1 MRLPFLPRRRPAPT
15 APTSTTAAGG
25 RVHHQCCHLCEASC
39 GIRITTDAAGAI
51 TDVRGDD
58 EDPFS
63 RGYVCPKVMGLVDVH
78 TDPDRLRTPL
88 VKRDRA
94 GGFEPIGWD
103 EAFDLVAAR
112 LRAIR
117 REHGPDALAVYQG
130 NPTAHNFGLL
140 TFGQLFL
147 RRLGTK
153 NLYSATSADQLPHM
167 LSSLLMFGHQLLMPV
182 PDLDRTD
189 YLLVVGGNPAVSNG
203 SLMTAPDIR
212 RRFAELRARGGQIVV
227 VDPRRTETARL
238 ADRHI
243 FIRPGTDALLLLGVL
258 HTLHAEG
265 LARPGRLAALADGED
280 ELRRAAADFAP
291 ERVAGATG
299 VPAGEIRRLAR
310 ELAAAPSAAAYGRV
324 GSCTQEFGGLTSW
337 LINLV
342 NYTTGNLDRAG
353 GAMFSSPPV
362 DLLGAAARAG
372 MRGSFDSYQSRV
384 RGLPEFGGELPVAA
398 LAEEIETPGEGRI
411 RALLTSAGNPV
422 LSTPNGARL
431 ERALPSLDFMVA
443 IDFYVNETTRHADVI
458 LPPTFALE
466 RDHFEAVAFLVSVR
480 NGARAWRALYPRGP
494 EQRHDWEI
502 CLELASRMQLG
513 ERGLGGAGAALLR
526 RFGRRVGPRGI
537 AALGLRMAPHRP
549 RGGHGDGERAGRG
562 GRLSLA
568 AIESAPHG
576 IDLGPLEPR
585 LPDALYTPERRID
598 LAPRAYLDDLARLRG
613 RWQGGGAS
621 MPEDRPLLLIGR
633 RQLRSNN
640 SWLHNSRRLVK
651 GKPRCTLLVHPDDA
665 ERLGLREGGH
675 ARVRSRVGE
684 ATVPVEVSDD
694 IMPGVVS
701 LPHGWGHGR
710 PGIGLQV
717 AAAHPGASIN
727 DLTDE
732 EHVDRL
738 SGTCSFSGVPVAVEA
753 ALSAALPVPEAR
765 PEPLPQP
772 LPAAAGQAASGGA

>member
-1 MRLPFLPRRRPAPT
+1 MRRPLLPRRQPAP
-15 APTSTTAAGG
+15 PAGG
-25 RVHHQCCHLCEASC
+25 VHHQCCHLCEASC
-39 GIRITTDAAGAI
+39 GIRITTDAAGDI

-78 TDPDRLRTPL
+78 RDPDRLRTPL

-94 GGFEPIGWD
+94 AAFEPIGWD
-103 EAFDLVAAR
+103 EAFDLVASR

-117 REHGPDALAVYQG
+117 REHGPDAIAAYQG

-167 LSSLLMFGHQLLMPV
+167 LSSLLMFGHQLLLPV
-182 PDLDRTD
+182 PDIERTD

-212 RRFAELRARGGQIVV
+212 RRFAELRARGGRIVV
-227 VDPRRTETARL
+227 VDPRRTETAGL

-265 LARPGRLAALADGED
+265 LARPGRLAALADGE
-280 ELRRAAADFAP
+280 EAVRRAAAEFPP
-291 ERVAGATG
+291 ERVAGPTG

-310 ELAAAPSAAAYGRV
+310 ELADAPTAAAYGRV
-324 GSCTQEFGGLTSW
+324 GACTQEFGGLTSW
-337 LINLV
+337 LLNLV
-342 NYTTGNLDRAG
+342 NYATGNLDRAG

-362 DLLGAAARAG
+362 DLLGAAARVG
-372 MRGSFDSYQSRV
+372 QRGGFDRFRSRV

-398 LAEEIETPGEGRI
+398 LAEEIDTPGQGRI
-411 RALLTSAGNPV
+411 RALITSAGNPV
-422 LSTPNGARL
+422 LSTPNGTRL

-466 RDHFEAVAFLVSVR
+466 RDHFELAAFLVSVR

-502 CLELASRMQLG
+502 CLELASRMELG
-513 ERGLGGAGAALLR
+513 DRGLGGAGAALLR
-526 RFGRRVGPRGI
+526 RVGRRVGPRGI
-537 AALGLRMAPHRP
+537 AALGLRTGP
-549 RGGHGDGERAGRG
+549 RGK
-562 GRLSLA
+562 RLSLR
-568 AIESAPHG
+568 AIEAAPHG
-576 IDLGPLEPR
+576 VDLGPLEPR
-585 LPDALYTPERRID
+585 LPDALYTPGRRID
-598 LAPRAYLDDLARLRG
+598 LAPRAYLDDLARLRA
-613 RWQGGGAS
+613 RWQGSAADA
-621 MPEDRPLLLIGR
+621 PEDRPLLLIGR

-640 SWLHNSRRLVK
+640 SWLHNSQRLVK
-651 GKPRCTLLVHPDDA
+651 GKARCTLLVHPSDA
-665 ERLGLREGGH
+665 ERLGLASGDQ

-684 ATVPVEVSDD
+684 ATVPVEVSDE

-717 AAAHPGASIN
+717 AAAHPGTSVN

-732 EHVDRL
+732 EHLDHL
-738 SGTCSFSGVPVAVEA
+738 SGTSSFSGVPVAVEA
-753 ALSAALPVPEAR
+753 VLSAALPG
-765 PEPLPQP
+765 
-772 LPAAAGQAASGGA
+772 PAKRVASGA